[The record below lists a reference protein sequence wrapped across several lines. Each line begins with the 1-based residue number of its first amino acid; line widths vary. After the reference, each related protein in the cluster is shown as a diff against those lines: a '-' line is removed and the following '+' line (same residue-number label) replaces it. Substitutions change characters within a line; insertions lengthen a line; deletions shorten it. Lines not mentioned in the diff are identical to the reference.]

1 MLFRSYDFSFS
12 GLKTAVAH
20 YVEFKI
26 ACRFHKPTNYQL
38 KQLDKAGVKAL
49 DEAGEVIEKGKLIG
63 GKRPAH
69 YLIDG
74 EKISVKDF
82 KKALRNNP
90 KLRNA
95 FRRAYNPRWVNWVDD
110 AAVKFLKKIG
120 VTKKVADKLNTKKAK
135 KALTEATDELT
146 KIEDKGGDKIKKEIA
161 EEAAH

>member
-1 MLFRSYDFSFS
+1 M
-12 GLKTAVAH
+12 
-20 YVEFKI
+20 
-26 ACRFHKPTNYQL
+26 
-38 KQLDKAGVKAL
+38 
-49 DEAGEVIEKGKLIG
+49 
-63 GKRPAH
+63 
-69 YLIDG
+69 IDG
-74 EKISVKDF
+74 EKISAKDF

-95 FRRAYNPRWVNWVDD
+95 FRRAFNPRWVNWVDD

-161 EEAAH
+161 EEAGDFAKKEAKKTAKKGGNAKPH